1 MANED
6 LQICREVLSPY
17 LHHGFEACLLLSYH
31 PTAFKHAATVML
43 RKAGKKSYHAPKSW
57 RPIALLPVVGK
68 VLEKIVTKIRPI
80 ISYACP
86 AWFMHIDGVDL
97 KYGITEGLIEKLES
111 LQYQCLV
118 QISGAMKYTSRQVL
132 EKELNVESVR
142 VFLCRLGASQ
152 RARALSDPD
161 HGMILQITTPPRW
174 EPLSDAVH
182 PYRILENISQLL
194 KAETLRKL
202 HELNEPSEVSKIW
215 SDPTRQKKAINSH
228 VAHKGQEWS
237 AKLWTSYRRQRAQ
250 ERKHRTEATDDD
262 WGPMAWSY
270 YKPLTRAQSTML
282 LHCRTGVIGLN
293 YYLFSIGSRPDRV
306 RSQARNDICF
316 D

>member
-1 MANED
+1 M
-6 LQICREVLSPY
+6 QY
-17 LHHGFEACLLLSYH
+17 LKRISGSIWGPSLCKMRQLY
-31 PTAFKHAATVML
+31 
-43 RKAGKKSYHAPKSW
+43 
-57 RPIALLPVVGK
+57 
-68 VLEKIVTKIRPI
+68 VTKIRPI

-86 AWFMHIDGVDL
+86 AWFMHIDGVNL
-97 KYGITEGLIEKLES
+97 NYGITEGLIEKLES

-118 QISGAMKYTSRQVL
+118 QISGAMQRTSRQVL
-132 EKELNVESVR
+132 EKELNVESIR

-161 HGMILQITTPPRW
+161 HGMILQITIPPRW
-174 EPLSDAVH
+174 EPLSPAVH
-182 PYRILENISQLL
+182 PYRVLENTSQLL

-202 HELNEPSEVSKIW
+202 YELNKKSEVPKIW

-228 VAHKGQEWS
+228 VAHKSQEWS
-237 AKLWTSYRRQRAQ
+237 AKLWTTYQRKRAQ
-250 ERKHRTEATDDD
+250 ERKHRTEATDDA
-262 WGPMAWSY
+262 WGPMALSY

-293 YYLFSIGSRPDRV
+293 YYLFSIGSLPDRV
-306 RSQARNDICF
+306 RSQARNDIYF